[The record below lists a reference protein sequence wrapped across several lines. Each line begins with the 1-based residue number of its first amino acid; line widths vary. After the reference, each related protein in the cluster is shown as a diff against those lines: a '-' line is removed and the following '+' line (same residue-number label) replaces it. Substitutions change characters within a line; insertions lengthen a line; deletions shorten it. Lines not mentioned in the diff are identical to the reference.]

1 MLTYSAVSQMQR
13 TKSTELTEDQ
23 RQPDSE
29 NRFSGS
35 ENRFWFREPNAPNS
49 GSENQTQ
56 FSEPEPSSN
65 SPKTRG
71 SLSPDPL
78 VSG

>member
-1 MLTYSAVSQMQR
+1 MLTYGAVSQMQR

-49 GSENQTQ
+49 
-56 FSEPEPSSN
+56 
-65 SPKTRG
+65 PKTRG